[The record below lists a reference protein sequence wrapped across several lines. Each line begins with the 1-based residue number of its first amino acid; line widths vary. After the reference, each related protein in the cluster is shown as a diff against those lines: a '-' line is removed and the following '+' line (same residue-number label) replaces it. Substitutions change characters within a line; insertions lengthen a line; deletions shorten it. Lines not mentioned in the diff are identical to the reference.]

1 MKPRLRFNNIGRIA
15 FWTALLAPP
24 GIALYSLGSGIVIL
38 GWLAPELW
46 GPWAETVAGISALSL
61 DIARVLLGV
70 AFFGFVIDLVVL
82 RNIFITRPP
91 LAVRPAEGRGIVA
104 VGMTAYN
111 DEDAIGDAVK
121 DFLSFPAVK
130 DVIVIDNNCTDRTAK
145 AAREAGAIVVEETR
159 QGYGFACMRAMEEA
173 AARADIIVLVEGDG
187 TFSARDL
194 AKMLAYLENVDM
206 VLGTRTTREL
216 SAPDSQLDWM
226 MNPGNQVVAKLIQL
240 RCWGTRLTDVGCTY
254 RAIRR
259 EAYEKL
265 KPRLSVG
272 GMHFSPHMIIE
283 ALLLPIRTIEVPVTF
298 RKRVGQSKGVGNRRL
313 RGMWVALQMLWLIM
327 KS

>member
-1 MKPRLRFNNIGRIA
+1 M
-15 FWTALLAPP
+15 LAPP
-24 GIALYSLGSGIVIL
+24 GVALYSFGSGLVIL
-38 GWLAPELW
+38 DWLVPGLW
-46 GPWAETVAGISALSL
+46 GPWAGWVLQLSTFSL
-61 DIARVLLGV
+61 DAARILL
-70 AFFGFVIDLVVL
+70 AITFFGFVIDLVVL
-82 RNIFITRPP
+82 RNIFISRPP
-91 LAVRPAEGRGIVA
+91 LVVRPVEGKGIVA

-111 DEDAIGDAVK
+111 DEDAIGDAVR

-130 DVIVIDNNCTDRTAK
+130 DVIVIDNNCTDRTAEV
-145 AAREAGAIVVEETR
+145 ARAAGAIVVEEKR
-159 QGYGFACMRAMEEA
+159 QGYGYACMRALDEA

-187 TFSARDL
+187 TFSARDM

-216 SAPDSQLDWM
+216 SAPDSQLDWL
-226 MNPGNQVVAKLIQL
+226 MNPGNQILAKLIQL

-254 RAIRR
+254 RMIRK

-265 KPRLSVG
+265 RPRLKVG

-283 ALLLPIRTIEVPVTF
+283 ALLLPIRTIEIPVTF
-298 RKRVGQSKGVGNRRL
+298 RKRVGQSKGVGGRRL